1 MAEGIAI
8 TGLGVSTALGDSL
21 SSLWESLLAGRSGIG
36 PITGFDAAGF
46 TCNQAAQ
53 VAVPSTESLGL
64 SPRDARV
71 LTLAPLILLQTGQA
85 AGRQA
90 RMGETGLPAERIAF
104 FAAMG
109 LIDPH
114 YTDLRSAV
122 LKSLPGRTS
131 SELWSLESTP
141 SIDYH
146 RFLGGAYQEIY
157 PLWPLAMLNNVGFCL
172 TAIQLGI
179 NGENAVFS
187 TNADAGVMAL
197 AEAVESIRSG
207 RADLALAGGAGEKV
221 LPMSLARMQLLS
233 ELSPEGICRPLSP
246 RRTGTVPGEGG
257 GMVVLENTRQAR
269 DRGIVPLAKV
279 SGWGFAGGPD
289 PVIAQVQAM
298 EKAMEKAG
306 CRPEDI
312 AVLLPHGDGTGIGDE
327 AELAALALVF
337 KTRRDPLPV
346 FAVKAAI
353 GHLLAGAA
361 LVDAVVASLI
371 LKNRTLPPLIDPPQ
385 ENQRISWRVAGPGG
399 SPLVGRRVLINAR
412 GWTGACASFI
422 LEGED

>member
-1 MAEGIAI
+1 MAEGVAI

-21 SSLWESLLAGRSGIG
+21 SSLWESLLSGRSGIG
-36 PITGFDAAGF
+36 PITGFEATGF
-46 TCNQAAQ
+46 TCKQAAQ
-53 VAVPSTESLGL
+53 VAEPSTESLGL

-71 LTLAPLILLQTGQA
+71 LTLAPLILLQTGQT

-90 RMGETGLPAERIAF
+90 RMGETGLPADRIAF

-109 LIDPH
+109 LIDPY

-122 LKSLPGRTS
+122 LKSLPGKTS
-131 SELWSLESTP
+131 SEPWSLESAP

-146 RFLGGAYQEIY
+146 RFLGDAYQEIY

-172 TAIQLGI
+172 AAIKLGI

-197 AEAVESIRSG
+197 AEAVESIRSD
-207 RADLALAGGAGEKV
+207 RADLALAGGTGEK
-221 LPMSLARMQLLS
+221 LQPLSLARMQLLS

-269 DRGIVPLAKV
+269 DRGIVPLALV
-279 SGWGFAGGPD
+279 GGWGFAGGPD
-289 PVIAQVQAM
+289 PVMAQVQAM
-298 EKAMEKAG
+298 EKAMAKAG

-312 AVLLPHGDGTGIGDE
+312 SVLLPHGDGTGSGDE
-327 AELAALALVF
+327 AELAALARVF

-346 FAVKAAI
+346 FAVKAVI

-361 LVDAVVASLI
+361 LVDTVVACLI

-385 ENQRISWRVAGPGG
+385 ENQGISWRVAGPGG
-399 SPLVGRRVLINAR
+399 SPLEGRRVLINAR

-422 LEGED
+422 LEGEN